1 MWLCHSPVSKERL
14 QGPSFWIPWTEKLQT
29 IAQGETMLGELPN
42 WLVIAAG
49 ITGVLVGT
57 AYVYVSSVLRAITR
71 QSEAEGKKHV

>member
-1 MWLCHSPVSKERL
+1 
-14 QGPSFWIPWTEKLQT
+14 
-29 IAQGETMLGELPN
+29 MLGELPN